1 MGTVDE
7 KEVEGEGG
15 RELYRNLAVI
25 NSLAS
30 AVNQSLQLE
39 EVLSTAVERLNEV
52 FEDVS
57 GIEVYL
63 LNQEGKNLFLK
74 APRSLSPDMIGTG
87 ILQKGEGLAGC
98 VVEKGKPVFLE
109 SLKGDKRIDDE
120 IVKQEKLASY
130 AGVPLLSF
138 GEVIGVLGIY
148 FKVPHSFSEEKELFS
163 ELGSRI
169 GIAVHNALLYEQ
181 ASMRARRF
189 VAISRA
195 ITVTRQLG
203 TLNEVLQ
210 DITKVLVQSL
220 GFDQSWIGLVD
231 EKNKVLQG
239 KVGFGMGM
247 KAREIFSTY
256 SVTASSKNPAVMAI
270 VKQKPMVYQ
279 FVEDIEDEDLKKWL
293 KGLKVQS
300 FGYVPILS
308 GENAVGVIGVFYV
321 TDQAFEQEDVK
332 TLISVA
338 EQSSIAIE
346 NAQLYERIKT
356 SEERYRTLF
365 EAAGTSLAIFDENHQ
380 FRLVN
385 HAFEKLS
392 GYSKNELVGKETF
405 VSFLINSKWTKK
417 AVIAKLK
424 MPPQSWEGQFVDK
437 NGIVKQVHITTA
449 NIPDSSEIF
458 VSLIDMTHQRELERR
473 LFRSEGLAAIGE
485 LSAGIAHE
493 IRNPLV
499 AITTSVS
506 LLKDEP
512 QLSQEGQQ
520 LLDVVKEESDHLAAI
535 VDDFLQ
541 FARPKKPSFH
551 EEDIN
556 RLLSDVV
563 NRYKNWKGKK
573 IRLVEHYENNIP
585 PISLDKHQ
593 IQQVITNL
601 VMNSLDAM
609 DEDGVLTIETQ
620 REKKMSE
627 DVVHVMVTDS
637 GVGIPEDEIT
647 KIFQPFYST
656 KEKGT
661 GMGLAICRRIINE
674 HGGEISVESRVGKG
688 TTFSVI
694 LPVRRKQEKI

>member
-1 MGTVDE
+1 MKDL
-7 KEVEGEGG
+7 KK
-15 RELYRNLAVI
+15 LYNNLKHLDSVIAAINRN
-25 NSLAS
+25 
-30 AVNQSLQLE
+30 LQLE
-39 EVLSTAVERLNEV
+39 KVLTAVIEKTIELFR
-52 FEDVS
+52 DAS
-57 GIEVYL
+57 GIEIYL
-63 LNQEGKNLFLK
+63 LNQEKKILFLK
-74 APRSLSPDMIGTG
+74 AQRGLSPDMIGTG
-87 ILQKGEGLAGC
+87 ILQKSEGLAGW
-98 VVEKGKPVFLE
+98 VFERGKPLFLE
-109 SLKGDKRIDDE
+109 SLNEKRIDE
-120 IVKQEKLASY
+120 KIVNQEKLVSY

-138 GEVIGVLGIY
+138 DKLIGVLGIY
-148 FKVPHSFSEEKELFS
+148 FKVPHSFSEEKEFLS

-247 KAREIFSTY
+247 KAKEILATY
-256 SVTASSKNPAVMAI
+256 SVTPLSKNPAVMAI
-270 VKQKPMVYQ
+270 VQQKPIVYQ

-300 FGYVPILS
+300 SGYIPILS

-321 TDQAFEQEDVK
+321 TDQVFEQEDVK

-346 NAQLYERIKT
+346 NARLYERIKT

-365 EAAGTSLAIFDENHQ
+365 EAAGTSLAILDENHQ

-392 GYSKNELVGKETF
+392 GYSKDELVGKKTF
-405 VSFLINSKWTKK
+405 IPFLTNNKWTKK

-424 MPPQSWEGQFVDK
+424 VVPQSWEGEFVDK
-437 NGIVKQVHITTA
+437 NGVVKQVHITTI
-449 NIPDSSEIF
+449 NIPGSSEIF

-512 QLSQEGQQ
+512 QLSKEGHQ

-551 EEDIN
+551 KEDIN
-556 RLLSDVV
+556 KLLSDVV
-563 NRYKNWKGKK
+563 HRYKNWNGKK
-573 IRLVEHYENNIP
+573 IQLVEQYEDNIP
-585 PISLDKHQ
+585 PVSLDRHQ

-601 VMNSLDAM
+601 LLNSLDAM
-609 DEDGVLTIETQ
+609 EDGGTLTITT
-620 REKKMSE
+620 RRYKKMSE
-627 DVVHVMVTDS
+627 DMVRIMVADS
-637 GVGIPEDEIT
+637 GIGIPEEDIT

-661 GMGLAICRRIINE
+661 GMGLAICRRIVNE
-674 HGGEISVESRVGKG
+674 HGGEISVESTVGKG

-694 LPVRRKQEKI
+694 LPIHKENLITKKGV